1 MSKLTV
7 SVKSWCDACA
17 ASFESTGYGCD
28 GHFMCARP
36 MTPEGYRLTGAKDLT
51 HVGWREDAEPVVDYL
66 HAPGC
71 TCFTDP
77 EGRAKTADDRAP
89 WGSRS
94 GAAVALPPGSCPGWL
109 AIDGG
114 GWPCDHADHHLL
126 ARHHAAVAA
135 KTAVASF
142 VFDRTLDGDAKLA
155 QDAAWDAA
163 IARQQETRAALAAAL
178 HGAERGAQPDGS
190 FVTRESLTC
199 GGMAARTTLHA
210 PAKQGPIAV
219 VEDHERGDDYTLTV
233 LRTREEA
240 REIRDVERCENR
252 DAERMYAALRRCA
265 GVILRDGGEL
275 QYWPGQKLGSV
286 TIHDRQVSARGA
298 LVAAGMTKEEAEA
311 LLESVMAGGMLSLH
325 GVTETP
331 AAVEHV
337 NVPNDAFQ
345 SARGAA

>member
-77 EGRAKTADDRAP
+77 EGRAKIADDRAP

-94 GAAVALPPGSCPGWL
+94 GAAVAVPPGSCPGWL

-142 VFDRTLDGDAKLA
+142 VFDRSLDGDAKLA
-155 QDAAWDAA
+155 QDAAWDAV
-163 IARQQETRAALAAAL
+163 IARQQETREALAAAL

-190 FVTRESLTC
+190 FVTRGPLTC

-331 AAVEHV
+331 AAVEYV